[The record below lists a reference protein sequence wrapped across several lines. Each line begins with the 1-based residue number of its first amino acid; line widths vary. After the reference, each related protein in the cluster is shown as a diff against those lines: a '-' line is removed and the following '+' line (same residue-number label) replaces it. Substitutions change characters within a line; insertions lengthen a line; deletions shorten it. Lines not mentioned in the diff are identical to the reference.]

1 MIYESMELWVPKEL
15 NDTNSWRNRCIMA
28 QGLLAVLS
36 LFFTDE
42 PEMSLAIKM
51 PDFHCRLCFHCLVH
65 ILSVCEYLLVACN
78 FQIGRSFQI

>member
-1 MIYESMELWVPKEL
+1 MISMIYESMELWVPKEL

-42 PEMSLAIKM
+42 PEMSLAIKISV
-51 PDFHCRLCFHCLVH
+51 FTLVFASVVLCIF
-65 ILSVCEYLLVACN
+65 
-78 FQIGRSFQI
+78 